1 MRRKK
6 HNRRWFIE
14 TASVGL
20 LGLGACGT
28 SPNSTEKDQ
37 ETGISTETT
46 SPPTSSPS
54 GTTNTGETNPP
65 ADPPSSPVLCE
76 ETTEDIAGPFYR
88 ENPPWRVNLADGEL
102 GTPLTIRGV
111 VYADDCQTPLQ
122 NAVVDVWQADTSGA
136 YDNSSEA
143 FRLRG
148 QMQTNAQGEYEYKTI
163 LPGRYRNGATYRP
176 RHIHYQVQHTTEA
189 QNEPTTLITQLY
201 FEGDEYLASDP
212 WAEKSRTIAL
222 EEVNGE
228 FEGIFDIVLAVS
240 A

>member
-65 ADPPSSPVLCE
+65 AAPPSPALCE
-76 ETTEDIAGPFYR
+76 ETTEDI
-88 ENPPWRVNLADGEL
+88 
-102 GTPLTIRGV
+102 
-111 VYADDCQTPLQ
+111 
-122 NAVVDVWQADTSGA
+122 
-136 YDNSSEA
+136 
-143 FRLRG
+143 
-148 QMQTNAQGEYEYKTI
+148 
-163 LPGRYRNGATYRP
+163 
-176 RHIHYQVQHTTEA
+176 
-189 QNEPTTLITQLY
+189 
-201 FEGDEYLASDP
+201 
-212 WAEKSRTIAL
+212 
-222 EEVNGE
+222 
-228 FEGIFDIVLAVS
+228 
-240 A
+240 